1 MHGATSHNLEMLARV
16 KKLLISS
23 LESTFDVEL
32 SLGIIPGTS
41 SISQA
46 LVDVEGIMKTHES
59 LKLLVFFKV
68 ASPYGLF
75 CNLLACNII
84 GFLLK

>member
-1 MHGATSHNLEMLARV
+1 MSARI

-32 SLGIIPGTS
+32 LPSIIPGTS
-41 SISQA
+41 FLSQG
-46 LVDVEGIMKTHES
+46 LVDVEGIMKTHKL

-68 ASPYGLF
+68 ASPDGQ
-75 CNLLACNII
+75 
-84 GFLLK
+84 